1 MVWLHCGRPVTTDRR
16 VQLDYSEAIPSRT
29 GPITC
34 ALGLVRV
41 SLDVPVGEAVSSV
54 GNYVDFNVELQ
65 ETETTATVNAFTVLL
80 QGARDRIC
88 LPEKWNSSNAK
99 LRLKNSNRLAY
110 TEETRL
116 GTCYGET
123 TWCLICQHPC

>member
-1 MVWLHCGRPVTTDRR
+1 M
-16 VQLDYSEAIPSRT
+16 
-29 GPITC
+29 
-34 ALGLVRV
+34 RV

-80 QGARDRIC
+80 QGARDRSC

-99 LRLKNSNRLAY
+99 LRLKNSIIDWL
-110 TEETRL
+110 TLKKL
-116 GTCYGET
+116 GWIMHFNSCTLPVYILCIVFQCFYITKSNLNYKLPPASSNNLSQEDENLT
-123 TWCLICQHPC
+123 I